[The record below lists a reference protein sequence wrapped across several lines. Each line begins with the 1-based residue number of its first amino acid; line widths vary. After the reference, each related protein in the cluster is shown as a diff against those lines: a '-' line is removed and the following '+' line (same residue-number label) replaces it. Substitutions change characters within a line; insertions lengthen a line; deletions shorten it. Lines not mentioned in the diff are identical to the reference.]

1 MSSFTDFRRR
11 ADQPGAATRPAL
23 SAAVLRV
30 GGVEIDMR
38 RHEIRRGGEII
49 RLQQQPFQILALL
62 IEQAGGVVTRRDI
75 ERRLWP
81 DGTSV
86 DFEHSV
92 NAAIRR
98 LRVALGDDAI
108 EPRFV
113 ETVPR
118 RGYRF
123 VGRLDAGGRV
133 DERRPA
139 LASRPRLLVR
149 PFAIHGEAGV
159 ARQAGA
165 IAAALE
171 AELTAQLAHRGA
183 DRLDVLSRAPEPGDG
198 AARGYYRIEGS
209 VRLAGDRV
217 RVLATLIDGRDE
229 THRWASGYDRQVD
242 DTFTLSAE
250 VGATIAD
257 AVVARLGQSASA
269 AAAPAMVTH
278 RQPEPSAE
286 AGMAATAWSRRE
298 WAMGIVTSGTRWAST
313 LTR

>member
-1 MSSFTDFRRR
+1 MSSFADLRRR
-11 ADQPGAATRPAL
+11 ADENAPIARPTL
-23 SAAVLRV
+23 TAAVLRV
-30 GGVEIDMR
+30 AGLEIDMR
-38 RHEIRRGGEII
+38 RHEIRRSGETI

-62 IEQAGGVVTRRDI
+62 IEHAGGIVSRQEI

-123 VGRLDAGGRV
+123 VGRIDPGGRF
-133 DERRPA
+133 DERRPTAA
-139 LASRPRLLVR
+139 LRPRLLVG
-149 PFAIHGEAGV
+149 PFQARGE
-159 ARQAGA
+159 GA
-165 IAAALE
+165 VDGLGAALRE
-171 AELTAQLAHRGA
+171 ELVAQLTHRGA
-183 DRLDVLSRAPEPGDG
+183 DRIDVLTRPPEPGS
-198 AARGYYRIEGS
+198 APARPSYRIEGS
-209 VRLAGDRV
+209 VRVAGDRV

-229 THRWASGYDRQVD
+229 THRWGSGYDRAAD
-242 DTFTLSAE
+242 DTL
-250 VGATIAD
+250 GATADVAAAIAD
-257 AVVARLGQSASA
+257 AVVSRLLPPVP
-269 AAAPAMVTH
+269 APVAGV
-278 RQPEPSAE
+278 RPSPPPAD
-286 AGMAATAWSRRE
+286 GGTGPAWSRRE
-298 WAMGIVTSGTRWAST
+298 WAMGIVTSGTRWSSA